1 MPTSGT
7 VPVEWLNYFCEEK
20 SSRGGNKDTLTL
32 NFQNPCL
39 RQGFLFDVDSR
50 LLQDDLELW
59 MNAAMTDKD
68 DLVEQVFA
76 KYQSYCRQIGITP
89 AEMMQQAYRSHLKSL
104 TTEQLRAKL

>member
-1 MPTSGT
+1 
-7 VPVEWLNYFCEEK
+7 
-20 SSRGGNKDTLTL
+20 
-32 NFQNPCL
+32 
-39 RQGFLFDVDSR
+39 
-50 LLQDDLELW
+50 

-104 TTEQLRAKL
+104 TTEQLRANCDARLGPKTPEPHGGPGGLRGLSKNAQSQGLSGILHLPQ

>member
-1 MPTSGT
+1 
-7 VPVEWLNYFCEEK
+7 
-20 SSRGGNKDTLTL
+20 
-32 NFQNPCL
+32 
-39 RQGFLFDVDSR
+39 
-50 LLQDDLELW
+50 